1 MGDTFD
7 ATFEPVA
14 KHHHWDGDREADGGR
29 QQRLP
34 DAGREDGG
42 ADLAAGLGELAEG
55 LDHAEHGAEQAEQRR
70 DAADHLEGAELSA
83 QSLER
88 LVAAAHHFLA
98 HHRLRQ
104 IPRSEEHTSELQSLM
119 RISYAVFCLKKQN
132 TPQQHNNYNPTFT
145 PTTQ

>member
-55 LDHAEHGAEQAEQRR
+55 LDHAEHGAEQAEPRR
-70 DAADHLEGAELSA
+70 DAADHLEGAELHA
-83 QSLER
+83 PSLER
-88 LVAAAHHFLA
+88 LVAAAPPFLA
-98 HHRLRQ
+98 HHHLRQ
-104 IPRSEEHTSELQSLM
+104 HP
-119 RISYAVFCLKKQN
+119 AP
-132 TPQQHNNYNPTFT
+132 TPPNVARPPPGYRTVAHRGPSALPVDPAAPPPPQT
-145 PTTQ
+145 P

>member
-70 DAADHLEGAELSA
+70 DAADHLEGADVSA

-88 LVAAAHHFLA
+88 LVAAAPHFPHDPRLQLTPALQAPTCARPHHIATGSRWDRMGLEA
-98 HHRLRQ
+98 
-104 IPRSEEHTSELQSLM
+104 
-119 RISYAVFCLKKQN
+119 LKTESPVTEKQ
-132 TPQQHNNYNPTFT
+132 
-145 PTTQ
+145 

>member
-42 ADLAAGLGELAEG
+42 ADLAAGIGELAGG
-55 LDHAEHGAEQAEQRR
+55 LDDAEHGAEQAEQRR
-70 DAADHLEGAELSA
+70 DAAA
-83 QSLER
+83 QLKGPETAAQDRKSTR
-88 LVAAAHHFLA
+88 LKSSHSCGH
-98 HHRLRQ
+98 
-104 IPRSEEHTSELQSLM
+104 SM
-119 RISYAVFCLKKQN
+119 
-132 TPQQHNNYNPTFT
+132 
-145 PTTQ
+145 TTTA